1 MDIFDKIDEFES
13 KVSDQIK
20 DKLSLFTK
28 IMTDTDMYEKLIL
41 NQGNNEEVT
50 PDAGTKDLV
59 DEIKSDKKVQ
69 ELVYEKCKSYGKVE
83 NKKEVLVNKGQK
95 SNKRKKF
102 DSKVYASNLSVS
114 QYINYFD
121 QKIINKTSKSCQF
134 YNKESE
140 CGLISELLRE
150 ALIARLKKKVFIAAN
165 EAKQIS
171 KNQIFSYKNDKD
183 QSFNKQDVSRQSE
196 TEQERINK
204 IIDGSVERLFPK
216 QRPKE
221 DYLSDTF
228 FVNKINEC
236 RNEGSLNSKID
247 VERLIE
253 DLKIN
258 VINNYEGDI
267 KENLKLTD
275 DIITNYYNNKF
286 LIQQLKERQNKRSI
300 IEAKDMNFQR
310 GDINFSPN
318 LLLKT
323 KCKLYVRVN
332 RDKSDL
338 VIRGNQVAV

>member
-83 NKKEVLVNKGQK
+83 NKKEILVNKGQK

-171 KNQIFSYKNDKD
+171 KNQIFSYNNDKD

-323 KCKLYVRVN
+323 KSKLYVRVN